1 MRRRKVNQN
10 KPITYIDV
18 RISKDSEIVSITI
31 FHIFITLRHGN
42 VEKIRIKILKIK
54 SRVSNGKVTIWD
66 KFWIRQGRRKE

>member
-31 FHIFITLRHGN
+31 FHIFIKLRHGN

-54 SRVSNGKVTIWD
+54 SRVSQMEK
-66 KFWIRQGRRKE
+66 